1 MSLYQKFK
9 NTYESQVIAEME
21 MSFLRNFHYWLHQKF
36 RCSQWSK
43 FRQKDISISVMSILS
58 MKKKH
63 KYVAEFPKAVSKNYN
78 QNDVIFVLLEANCL
92 LAFVAQDPS

>member
-1 MSLYQKFK
+1 
-9 NTYESQVIAEME
+9 
-21 MSFLRNFHYWLHQKF
+21 
-36 RCSQWSK
+36 
-43 FRQKDISISVMSILS
+43 MSILS